1 MHKSLWV
8 IVAILLSA
16 CSPLRLSPKVGKTQT
31 PADWRPVTVGKVT
44 IYLPPSAKEIVPDQ
58 KQPDSKG
65 FETETLS
72 LRIGR
77 STADS
82 TALAL
87 VSNEESR
94 PNEEQVSLDGKSSL
108 ITQFRLPSESGQ
120 NYVAVLVVSGVYA
133 DGLRNVVI
141 WAKGNGP
148 EDQKLARKIFLTTR
162 VSP

>member
-1 MHKSLWV
+1 M
-8 IVAILLSA
+8 
-16 CSPLRLSPKVGKTQT
+16 
-31 PADWRPVTVGKVT
+31 TVGKVT

-94 PNEEQVSLDGKSSL
+94 SNEEQLSLDGKSSL
-108 ITQFRLPSESGQ
+108 ITHFRLRSASGQ
-120 NYVAVLVVSGVYA
+120 NYVAVAVIRDVYA

-141 WAKGNGP
+141 WAKGNEPG
-148 EDQKLARKIFLTTR
+148 DQELARKIFLTTR
-162 VSP
+162 VSG